1 MKSQKKFNTSL
12 IFLGVVISI
21 LVVFIIQLMR
31 HVQNLLELDT
41 KINLTEIVSQN
52 KESITN
58 RLTLNIQSVEV
69 LASQL
74 SDEIKYKQL
83 LDKNLDIQE
92 AINEFGTKTNS
103 NNVFI
108 ANAAGTVFR
117 KNRQPIYITGRKY
130 FRTSMTG
137 RSNISDQIISRL
149 DGEDI
154 FIISA
159 PIMIKNNP
167 VGSVQK
173 ILTKSEMYQM
183 ASLPLFSSNGYIYI
197 VDEKGYVVIHTSHN
211 NCQKKSDNYFR
222 DLHASGNPE
231 QAEKIRSDITAKKSG
246 LIETT
251 VSGVKIFSSYTPID
265 KARGWYLVVSV
276 PVLTVSPNAN
286 IVIHLFYAIL
296 FFVTLI
302 SAISMVYFLI
312 YKNRQQMQLEK
323 IAFVD
328 PVTDG
333 NTYSKFLINAE
344 NSIKEPDN
352 KTRSIIKVDIDN
364 FKYINKFH
372 GFDFGNTVLKYTYQK
387 FANQLRQHEHIARIS
402 DDNYALLLEDISPER
417 LSNLFD
423 PTSHKDASI
432 YFSAGIYQVNDPQ
445 ENINTMLD
453 KAAIAAKKVKG
464 LINKHYAFYT
474 EQMEAASIHNEKL
487 KSSIKTA
494 FAADEFVAFYQPKV
508 DISSNK
514 ITGCEALARWKKP
527 DGKFISPG
535 EFIPLCEQTGM
546 IIELDMII
554 YEKSLKFLR
563 NNLENNIPCVPVSIN
578 FSKLHLASED
588 FFQKIKE
595 KLNKYEIPP
604 KLIEIE
610 LTESALFSDFDIMC
624 RFARQLQEHGFLVAM
639 DDFGSGYSSLN
650 MLKNMPID
658 ILKIDKEFLSSSAD
672 NTKRDII
679 FTGIA
684 KMANSLGLSIVVEGV
699 ETADDVELM
708 QKSGCHI
715 AQGYYFSRPIPEDA
729 FSSALRNGTIKPS

>member
-1 MKSQKKFNTSL
+1 
-12 IFLGVVISI
+12 
-21 LVVFIIQLMR
+21 
-31 HVQNLLELDT
+31 
-41 KINLTEIVSQN
+41 
-52 KESITN
+52 
-58 RLTLNIQSVEV
+58 
-69 LASQL
+69 
-74 SDEIKYKQL
+74 
-83 LDKNLDIQE
+83 
-92 AINEFGTKTNS
+92 
-103 NNVFI
+103 
-108 ANAAGTVFR
+108 
-117 KNRQPIYITGRKY
+117 
-130 FRTSMTG
+130 
-137 RSNISDQIISRL
+137 
-149 DGEDI
+149 
-154 FIISA
+154 
-159 PIMIKNNP
+159 
-167 VGSVQK
+167 
-173 ILTKSEMYQM
+173 
-183 ASLPLFSSNGYIYI
+183 
-197 VDEKGYVVIHTSHN
+197 
-211 NCQKKSDNYFR
+211 
-222 DLHASGNPE
+222 
-231 QAEKIRSDITAKKSG
+231 
-246 LIETT
+246 
-251 VSGVKIFSSYTPID
+251 
-265 KARGWYLVVSV
+265 
-276 PVLTVSPNAN
+276 
-286 IVIHLFYAIL
+286 
-296 FFVTLI
+296 
-302 SAISMVYFLI
+302 MVYFLI

-563 NNLENNIPCVPVSIN
+563 NNLDNNIPCVPVSIN

-595 KLNKYEIPP
+595 KLNKYQIPP
-604 KLIEIE
+604 KLVEIE

-624 RFARQLQEHGFLVAM
+624 KFARQLQEHGFLVAM